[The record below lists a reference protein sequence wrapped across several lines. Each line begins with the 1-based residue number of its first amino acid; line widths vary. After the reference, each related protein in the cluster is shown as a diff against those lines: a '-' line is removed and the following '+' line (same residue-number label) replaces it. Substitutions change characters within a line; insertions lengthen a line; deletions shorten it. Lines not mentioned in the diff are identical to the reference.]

1 MAPTTLVASRYN
13 QVQVAIAMCKYD
25 LMFCEDKP
33 TEPTKVNGDRSAIEK
48 WERCDMMVSMIVK
61 QTT

>member
-1 MAPTTLVASRYN
+1 
-13 QVQVAIAMCKYD
+13 MCKYD

-33 TEPTKVNGDRSAIEK
+33 TEPTKANGDRSAIEK